1 MACKERMGP
10 IDRHKP
16 AARRILVLI
25 SDGQDNQSH
34 VTKEVAASEALR
46 AGAVI
51 FTIDTDLSGMSYA
64 GSRTLERLAEM
75 TGGESFNQ
83 VGRKEVSKVFA
94 SIQQMIEGMYYLTDV
109 PPDASNG
116 GVHEVD
122 VRHTGPRRN
131 STRRMPR
138 NISGNSDRKLGSCC
152 KIPLTLT
159 VRTCRGEANRRRS
172 EFDEC

>member
-1 MACKERMGP
+1 MFNTKVKVTIGGGTPLYEAVPMACKERMGP

-64 GSRTLERLAEM
+64 GS
-75 TGGESFNQ
+75 
-83 VGRKEVSKVFA
+83 
-94 SIQQMIEGMYYLTDV
+94 
-109 PPDASNG
+109 
-116 GVHEVD
+116 
-122 VRHTGPRRN
+122 
-131 STRRMPR
+131 
-138 NISGNSDRKLGSCC
+138 
-152 KIPLTLT
+152 
-159 VRTCRGEANRRRS
+159 
-172 EFDEC
+172 